1 LNLQEFLAI
10 LGSWQATL
18 RKGKAMDKTG
28 TEHASGKRG
37 MVRRTALKG
46 GVAALAAGIGFPAI
60 LKATDKVKL
69 GFMTALTGLETI
81 LGETQLNCFK
91 LAVEEINA
99 AGGAGGREIEY
110 LIEDDQTTTKVAI
123 EKARKLVFQDKVD
136 AVVGM
141 ITSLERI
148 AALSVTGPAK
158 KLLIYTAYHK
168 LGECNKYLVCTGQVP
183 NQQINPM
190 MPWLVKNLGTTV
202 YVMGSGPRKST
213 DALKAALEAHG
224 GRLVGAE
231 FFPFGT
237 QDLGPAF
244 GKMKDANPEVLWL
257 MFAGSDAITSV
268 KHYSSFPLKPRLVYH
283 GWDETFLKA
292 VSPAEQAGIV
302 ASQAYFETLENPANK
317 AFVAHYREKFGKDKP
332 INAIGE
338 ATYDAVWLYAKA
350 VAKAGSTEDDK
361 VVAAISKV
369 DFQAPQGHV
378 NISARNNHMLC
389 NSILARVTDQASFEI
404 MENFGQIEPQVP
416 GSSLA

>member
-1 LNLQEFLAI
+1 MH
-10 LGSWQATL
+10 SATTVNRL
-18 RKGKAMDKTG
+18 DKGEVTRRSTLKTI
-28 TEHASGKRG
+28 
-37 MVRRTALKG
+37 G
-46 GVAALAAGIGFPAI
+46 GAAAGAAAELGFPAI
-60 LKATDKVKL
+60 LKAADKVKL

-91 LAVEEINA
+91 LAVEDVNA

-110 LIEDDQTTTKVAI
+110 LVEDDQTTTKGAI
-123 EKARKLVFQDKVD
+123 DKARKLVFQDKVD
-136 AVVGM
+136 AVIGM
-141 ITSLERI
+141 IASLERV

-158 KLLIYTAYHK
+158 KLLIYTTYYEG
-168 LGECNKYLVCTGQVP
+168 GECNKYLVCTGQVP
-183 NQQINPM
+183 NQQIDPM
-190 MPWLVKNLGTTV
+190 MPWLVKNLGKSV
-202 YVMGSGPRKST
+202 YVMGSDYIWPRKST
-213 DALKAALEAHG
+213 AAVKAALEANG

-244 GKMKDANPEVLWL
+244 GKMKDANPDVLWL

-268 KHYSSFPLKPRLVYH
+268 KQYSSFSLKPKLVYH
-283 GWDETFLKA
+283 GWDETFLGA

-302 ASQAYFETLENPANK
+302 ASQAYFEKLDNSVNK
-317 AFVAHYREKFGKDKP
+317 DFVARYHQKFGTNKP

-369 DFQAPQGHV
+369 DFEAPQGHV

-389 NSILARVTDQASFEI
+389 NSILARVTDHASFETVT
-404 MENFGQIEPQVP
+404 NYGQIEPDVP
-416 GSSLA
+416 GCNLG

>member
-1 LNLQEFLAI
+1 
-10 LGSWQATL
+10 
-18 RKGKAMDKTG
+18 MDRTG
-28 TEHASGKRG
+28 TGSAIYKKGIA
-37 MVRRTALKG
+37 RRSALKTIG
-46 GVAALAAGIGFPAI
+46 GVAALATTGVGFPAI

-91 LAVEEINA
+91 LAVEDVNA
-99 AGGAGGREIEY
+99 AGGAGGREIDY
-110 LIEDDQTTTKVAI
+110 LVEDDQTTTKGAI
-123 EKARKLVFQDKVD
+123 DKARKFVFQDKVD
-136 AVVGM
+136 AIVGM
-141 ITSLERI
+141 IASLERV

-158 KLLIYTAYHK
+158 KLLIYTTYYEG
-168 LGECNKYLVCTGQVP
+168 GECNKYLVCTGQVP
-183 NQQINPM
+183 NQQIDPM
-190 MPWLVKNLGTTV
+190 MPWLVKNLGKTV
-202 YVMGSGPRKST
+202 YVMGSDYIWPRKST
-213 DALKAALEAHG
+213 AAVKAALEANG

-244 GKMKDANPEVLWL
+244 GKMKDAHPDVLWL

-268 KHYSSFPLKPRLVYH
+268 KQYSSFSLKPKLVYH
-283 GWDETFLKA
+283 GWDETLLAA
-292 VSPAEQAGIV
+292 VSPAEQAGII
-302 ASQAYFETLENPANK
+302 ASQAYFETLDNPVNK
-317 AFVAHYREKFGKDKP
+317 AFIARYHQKFGNNKP

-389 NSILARVTDQASFEI
+389 NSILTQVSDHASFKTV
-404 MENFGQIEPQVP
+404 ENYGQIEPDVP
-416 GSSLA
+416 GCKLV